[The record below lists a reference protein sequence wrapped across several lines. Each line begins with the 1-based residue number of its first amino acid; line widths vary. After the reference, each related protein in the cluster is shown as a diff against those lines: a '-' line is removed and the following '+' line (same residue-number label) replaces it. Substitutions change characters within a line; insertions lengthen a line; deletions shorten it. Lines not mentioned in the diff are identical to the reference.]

1 MRMQVI
7 AALLAAVAPLA
18 AQTQLPAGAAEDAR
32 ARLEAKLL
40 LTRDAMTA
48 ALGADPGEG
57 VVIVEVKYT
66 PKKDGKYYLDHDDFL
81 LRTDN
86 DGQRAKP
93 MYPSQLAGS
102 AVMVISSRGGTQG
115 QVGTQQRRVP
125 YGVPGIPG
133 SGGPPMT
140 LPGQQPPAVGSAT
153 ADTSEAQA
161 SIEDDKSTPGQRALL
176 KQLHARR
183 LPEGEVEGEVSGL
196 LYFTFD
202 GKHKVKH
209 FEFVYRKAPPRLSV
223 RFIEPKKK

>member
-1 MRMQVI
+1 MNIRTI
-7 AALLAAVAPLA
+7 AVLMAATVPLA

-32 ARLEAKLL
+32 ARIEATLL
-40 LTRDAMTA
+40 LTRDQMKA

-66 PKKDGKYYLDHDDFL
+66 PKKEGKYYLDHDQFL

-86 DGQRAKP
+86 DGQRASP

-102 AVMVISSRGGTQG
+102 AVMVVSSRGGTQG

-140 LPGQQPPAVGSAT
+140 LPGQQPPVVGSAT
-153 ADTSEAQA
+153 ADNSEAQA
-161 SIEDDKSTPGQRALL
+161 SIEDDKSTPEQKTLL
-176 KQLHARR
+176 KLLHAKR

-196 LYFTFD
+196 LYFTSE

-209 FEFVYRKAPPRLSV
+209 FELVHRKAPPRLSV

>member
-1 MRMQVI
+1 MKIRRI
-7 AALLAAVAPLA
+7 AVLLAAAVPLA
-18 AQTQLPAGAAEDAR
+18 AQAQLPSGAAEDAR
-32 ARLEAKLL
+32 SRMEATLL
-40 LTRDAMTA
+40 LTRDQMKA

-66 PKKDGKYYLDHDDFL
+66 PKKEGKYYLDHDQFL

-86 DGQRAKP
+86 DGQRASP

-102 AVMVISSRGGTQG
+102 AVMVVSSRGGTQG

-133 SGGPPMT
+133 GGGPPMT
-140 LPGQQPPAVGSAT
+140 LPGQQPPVVGSAT
-153 ADTSEAQA
+153 ADNSEAQA
-161 SIEDDKSTPGQRALL
+161 SIEDDKSTPEQKTLL
-176 KQLHARR
+176 KLLHAKR
-183 LPEGEVEGEVSGL
+183 LPEGEVEGPVSGL
-196 LYFTFD
+196 LYFTFE
-202 GKHKVKH
+202 GKHKLKH

>member
-1 MRMQVI
+1 MKMRAI
-7 AALLAAVAPLA
+7 AVLLAAMGPLA
-18 AQTQLPAGAAEDAR
+18 AQSQLPSGAAEDSR
-32 ARLEAKLL
+32 ARIEAKLL
-40 LTRDAMTA
+40 QTREQMKA

-57 VVIVEVKYT
+57 VVMVEVKYT
-66 PKKDGKYYLDHDDFL
+66 PKKDGKYYLDHDQFL

-86 DGQRAKP
+86 DGQRAAP

-115 QVGTQQRRVP
+115 QVGTQERRVP

-140 LPGQQPPAVGSAT
+140 LPGQQPPVVGSAT

-161 SIEDDKSTPGQRALL
+161 SIEDDKSTPEQRALL
-176 KQLHARR
+176 KLLHAKR
-183 LPEGEVEGEVSGL
+183 LPEGEVEGPVSGL

-209 FEFVYRKAPPRLSV
+209 FELVYRKAPPRLSV